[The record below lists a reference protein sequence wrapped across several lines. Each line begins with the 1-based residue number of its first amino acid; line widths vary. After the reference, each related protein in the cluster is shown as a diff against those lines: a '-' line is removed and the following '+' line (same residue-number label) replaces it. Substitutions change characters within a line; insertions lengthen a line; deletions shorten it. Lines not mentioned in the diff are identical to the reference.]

1 MAVRASVMPTFYDL
15 SVKSP
20 SRALTFVPGIGLTL
34 LITFVGFAVHDRFDA
49 VSPLV
54 ASLAIGVALGNL
66 GAVPAVCAPGVKF
79 SAKKILRLGI
89 MLLGSQLAVSQVVE
103 LGGAELA
110 VVIVVVAATFLGT
123 MWLGPRLGVSRP
135 LSLLVATGFSI
146 CGASA
151 VAAMEGVAEADEEE
165 VTYAIALVTL
175 CGSLAIILLP
185 ALRNVV
191 GLDAAE
197 MFGAWVG
204 ASVHDVA
211 QVIATSSTGGDS
223 AVQSATVVKLS
234 RVVLL
239 APLVAMVS
247 VWLRTPRAGLTSKST
262 SSKVSVVPIFVVGF
276 IAMILVRTTGV
287 LSDDVLSTLKTIEQW
302 CLASALVGLG
312 AEVRLSKLLRVGGRP
327 LALAGISWGA
337 IATLSLVG
345 VHLVN

>member
-1 MAVRASVMPTFYDL
+1 MPTFYDL

-89 MLLGSQLAVSQVVE
+89 VLLGSQLAVSQVVE

-185 ALRNVV
+185 ALRSMV
-191 GLDAAE
+191 GMDAAE

-287 LSDDVLSTLKTIEQW
+287 LSDDVLSTLKTVEQW

-312 AEVRLSKLLRVGGRP
+312 AEVRLAKLLRVGGRP

>member
-1 MAVRASVMPTFYDL
+1 MRASDMSTFYDL

-20 SRALTFVPGIGLTL
+20 SRALTFVPGIALTL
-34 LITFVGFAVHDRFDA
+34 LITSVGFAIHERFDT

-66 GAVPAVCAPGVKF
+66 GAVPVICAAGVKF

-89 MLLGSQLAVSQVVE
+89 VLLGSQLAVSQVVE

-110 VVIVVVAATFLGT
+110 VVIVVVTVTFLGT

-191 GLDAAE
+191 GLESAE

-211 QVIATSSTGGDS
+211 QVIATSSTGGDA
-223 AVQSATVVKLS
+223 AVHSATVVKLS

-247 VWLRTPRAGLTSKST
+247 VWLRTPRTGLTSKST
-262 SSKVSVVPIFVVGF
+262 TSKVTVVPIFVLGF

-287 LSDDVLSTLKTIEQW
+287 LSNDMLSALKTVEQW

-312 AEVRLSKLLRVGGRP
+312 AEVRLTKLLRVGGRP

>member
-1 MAVRASVMPTFYDL
+1 VAVRASDMPTFYDL

-89 MLLGSQLAVSQVVE
+89 VLLGSQLAVSQVVE

-185 ALRNVV
+185 ALRSVV

-287 LSDDVLSTLKTIEQW
+287 LSDDVLSTLKTVEQW

-312 AEVRLSKLLRVGGRP
+312 AEVRLAKLLRVGGRP

>member
-1 MAVRASVMPTFYDL
+1 MAVRASDMPTFYDL

-89 MLLGSQLAVSQVVE
+89 VLLGSQLAVSQVVE

-287 LSDDVLSTLKTIEQW
+287 LSDDVLSTLKTVEQW

>member
-1 MAVRASVMPTFYDL
+1 MPTFYDL

-89 MLLGSQLAVSQVVE
+89 VLLGSQLAVSQVVE

-185 ALRNVV
+185 ALRSVV

-287 LSDDVLSTLKTIEQW
+287 LSDDVLSTLKTVEQW

-312 AEVRLSKLLRVGGRP
+312 AEVRLAKLLRVGGRP

>member
-1 MAVRASVMPTFYDL
+1 MAVRASDMPTFYDL

-89 MLLGSQLAVSQVVE
+89 VLLGSQLAVSQVVE

-185 ALRNVV
+185 ALRSVV

-247 VWLRTPRAGLTSKST
+247 VWLRTPRAGLRSKST

-287 LSDDVLSTLKTIEQW
+287 LSDDVLSTLKTVEQW

-312 AEVRLSKLLRVGGRP
+312 AEVRLAKLLRVGGRP

>member
-1 MAVRASVMPTFYDL
+1 MAVRASDILTFYDL

-89 MLLGSQLAVSQVVE
+89 VLLGSQLAVSQVVE

-123 MWLGPRLGVSRP
+123 MWLGPRFGVSRP

-185 ALRNVV
+185 ALRSVV

-247 VWLRTPRAGLTSKST
+247 GWLRTPRAGLTSKST

-287 LSDDVLSTLKTIEQW
+287 LSDDVLSTLKTVEQW

-312 AEVRLSKLLRVGGRP
+312 AEVRLAKLLRVGGRP